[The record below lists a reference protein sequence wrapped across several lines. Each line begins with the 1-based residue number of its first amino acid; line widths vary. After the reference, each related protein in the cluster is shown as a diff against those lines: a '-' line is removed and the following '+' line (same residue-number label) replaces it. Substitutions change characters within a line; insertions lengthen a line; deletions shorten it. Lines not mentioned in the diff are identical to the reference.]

1 MNSHH
6 LCHSIQILIVL
17 CGRLAHAATEAGVT
31 SQSPLTINTS
41 PTNGEPFSPT
51 TPAPGATSEKQE
63 DSTSIGTSEV
73 ATPEPD
79 STASIGTSEVATPEP
94 DSTAS
99 IGTSEVATPEPDST
113 ASPTLSEAP
122 TVAVTTEAPSPTTA
136 TPVVIPDVCLCD
148 LTPDFCDIGC
158 CCDIA
163 DCGVADLRTV
173 FTGCPEKAI
182 SGVCIEKWLMFRA
195 NVDPSLVTV
204 TDSLFCVR
212 PEDNATASRTLPALP
227 QYPALGDSYH
237 FSPPGSATTSLHTR
251 DFYRA
256 DDVILTYFS
265 KSSVRGLLRQP
276 SPGAA
281 TAFCVNRN
289 PAKFLRSVSSS
300 CTRTLTPQSCTT
312 DPNLSA
318 RSYYSDLSLIKIPVA
333 ETAEVTDLL
342 IPVTP
347 LSDWPAPSQQN
358 NSCVNV
364 VEKVEFVIGYTGRGE
379 LTYATVNVVLADVDP
394 SQTLLQKH
402 SVEFQVAC
410 QICYELFKFVLFY
423 WIQRLSLSLANVISL
438 LQLATP
444 SPTEGGPIPAVGL
457 KVGSPVI
464 GRFDGEVKP
473 LTVLGVLQVG
483 ECSSNPK
490 TRAPILFTHNTITG
504 CTFSS
509 PSTDCSE
516 LRSELYGILQGL
528 ATPDLIAM
536 NSGSQPDWTR
546 VITQECSVS
555 WQETCESG
563 CVLPR
568 SLSVQVLWARQ
579 GLLDLPQNYILG
591 AKYLFHC
598 HKIKCPV
605 LSSLALT
612 TEVKFVDT
620 TVYPEPP
627 RGLPQPDWK
636 FPFGFFTRGAAELDG
651 QTASNGGDTGRVTWS
666 AMLLTVMMLTGLEFL
681 TR

>member
-31 SQSPLTINTS
+31 SQSPLTINTG

-51 TPAPGATSEKQE
+51 TPGPGATPEP
-63 DSTSIGTSEV
+63 DSTASIGTSEV

-113 ASPTLSEAP
+113 ASPTLTLSEAL
-122 TVAVTTEAPSPTTA
+122 TVAVTTEAPSPTTV
-136 TPVVIPDVCLCD
+136 TPLVIPEVCLCD

-163 DCGVADLRTV
+163 DCGVADLRTI
-173 FTGCPEKAI
+173 FTGCQEKAT

-227 QYPALGDSYH
+227 QYPALGESYH

-347 LSDWPAPSQQN
+347 LSEWPAPSQQN

-379 LTYATVNVVLADVDP
+379 LTYATVNMVLADVDL

-402 SVEFQVAC
+402 SVEFQ
-410 QICYELFKFVLFY
+410 
-423 WIQRLSLSLANVISL
+423 
-438 LQLATP
+438 LATP
-444 SPTEGGPIPAVGL
+444 SPTQGGPIPAVGL

-591 AKYLFHC
+591 AKYVFHC
-598 HKIKCPV
+598 HKIKCPI

-651 QTASNGGDTGRVTWS
+651 QTASNGGDTGRVTWG